1 MQMKNVSEILRMVG
15 ATAEFLFAEVND
27 INQRGCFGDT
37 PLHVV
42 CSWGDVDAV
51 DALISAGADINAKG
65 ELGKTPLFSAVIGG
79 SVAVLDR
86 LLVAGADPAIQDEDG
101 NTVLQ
106 FARAL
111 NYGSSPIIERLV
123 KLFES

>member
-1 MQMKNVSEILRMVG
+1 MQMKSISEILREVG

-42 CSWGDVDAV
+42 CTWGDADAV

-79 SVAVLDR
+79 SVAVVER
-86 LLVAGADPAIQDEDG
+86 LLVAGADPAIQDADG

-111 NYGSSPIIERLV
+111 NDGNSPIVERLI
-123 KLFES
+123 KFFEP